1 MTQGYP
7 HPILKKKILL
17 EYTNYNWCWGH
28 CKDNSW
34 KIEWLFI
41 KKITCSCYKWHK
53 WKKNKKPIKL
63 MICFCS
69 YPNIIYTINEIVMYI
84 IEIRFTII

>member
-7 HPILKKKILL
+7 HPILKKIILL

-53 WKKNKKPIKL
+53 WKKK
-63 MICFCS
+63 
-69 YPNIIYTINEIVMYI
+69 
-84 IEIRFTII
+84 